1 MAETHLKML
10 RRLMQSYSLGEIH
23 TCIEDLVANGLRS
36 ERFSAGEDRPDRQTI
51 TQYLASWCRRVG
63 LSQEECTEWLVD
75 YCHEVLAPLSH
86 SSLSQIRH
94 STKSNI
100 KYIYRDAVGF
110 VCYGRHNFFK
120 AACSEA
126 CPFYHEQ
133 MLVYEQYL
141 QEKNAVKNYALREVP
156 LEERLAQQLQE
167 ENKQRFA
174 ECIKLI
180 REKAGEGLHYAQ
192 IVSFLNDHAYK
203 TRNGK
208 SWNVANLRAC
218 LKKLGIKE
226 SKRTFER
233 QFQKALALIKTAREQ
248 GLAQSQILALLQKE
262 GYKTR
267 TGLEWNLGVL
277 NREIQKLRKTEGTF
291 SLGPQSKIWEW
302 NKI

>member
-1 MAETHLKML
+1 MSEKHLNIL
-10 RRLMQSYSLGEIH
+10 SRLMQGHGLGEIH
-23 TCIEDLVANGLRS
+23 KCIEDLVANGLCP
-36 ERFSAGEDRPDRQTI
+36 ERFSENETRPDRQDV

-75 YCHEVLAPLSH
+75 YCQEVLAPLSR
-86 SSLSQIRH
+86 SSLSRIRH

-100 KYIYRDAVGF
+100 KYIYRDAKGF

-133 MLVYEQYL
+133 MLLYEQYL
-141 QEKNAVKNYALREVP
+141 QEKNAVKNYALFEDSP
-156 LEERLAQQLQE
+156 EERLAQQLQE
-167 ENKQRFA
+167 ENQRRFA

-180 REKAGEGLHYAQ
+180 REKVGEGWNYPQ
-192 IVSFLNDHAYK
+192 IVSFLNKHEYK
-203 TRNGK
+203 TRHGK
-208 SWNVANLRAC
+208 PWNAANLRAC

-226 SKRTFER
+226 PKRTFEQ
-233 QFQKALALIKTAREQ
+233 QFQEAFALIKTGREQ
-248 GLAQSQILALLQKE
+248 GLTRPQILELLHKN

-277 NREIQKLRKTEGTF
+277 NLEIQKLRKQAGKAE
-291 SLGPQSKIWEW
+291 S
-302 NKI
+302 